1 MKREI
6 TCIVCPRGCRMTA
19 DIQGETIT
27 VTGHTCP
34 RGEKHA
40 MDEIL
45 HPVRSL
51 TSIVRVSNRP
61 DTMVSVKSEAPIPK
75 GEIDVAFLGD
85 SLTDGYDL
93 EKYYPEFKTANRGI
107 AGETTGGL
115 ESRLQVSVYDL
126 KPKVCVML
134 IGANNMDTMFKLY
147 IGLVLIKTVFI
158 YRYNFSCNSSACKL
172 HTL

>member
-1 MKREI
+1 MKRNMI
-6 TCIVCPRGCRMTA
+6 CIICPRGCAMTA
-19 DIQGETIT
+19 EVNGETVT

-75 GEIDVAFLGD
+75 GEMFAIMEKIHETSVEAPVAIGDVIIDNVCGTRIVA
-85 SLTDGYDL
+85 TK
-93 EKYYPEFKTANRGI
+93 EIR
-107 AGETTGGL
+107 
-115 ESRLQVSVYDL
+115 
-126 KPKVCVML
+126 
-134 IGANNMDTMFKLY
+134 
-147 IGLVLIKTVFI
+147 
-158 YRYNFSCNSSACKL
+158 
-172 HTL
+172 